1 MQNCYIA
8 LEKQVYAT
16 SLVFTALYLILCT
29 DCFRSNLPVAI
40 GGILTKRHAD
50 AAYWCRRF
58 CRQCGKMSTGRMHT
72 SVDAFGRQ
80 ETLPG
85 IFDRVRSGAYEMGD
99 AASY

>member
-1 MQNCYIA
+1 MLHTGAEGFVGNV
-8 LEKQVYAT
+8 EKCQPAVCA
-16 SLVFTALYLILCT
+16 
-29 DCFRSNLPVAI
+29 R
-40 GGILTKRHAD
+40 
-50 AAYWCRRF
+50 
-58 CRQCGKMSTGRMHT
+58 T